1 MPLTK
6 KGKKIKKSFKEQYG
20 KDADKVFY
28 ASANKGTLKGVIKK
42 STGGSFDYEG
52 DAYGTSPASSYSS
65 STGFEGSPE
74 LGGQGTRSSTTY
86 GGDGNG
92 GSPKPSGSGGP
103 KVSTAAKVSAIGK
116 GIFDVSGL
124 GLVYEGAKKVA
135 GKVKQLTTPQIQKD
149 ISSAALSGSQIF
161 QVPTKRTMGPPPSSD
176 NGGSDP
182 IQPILK
188 KPIKTTTTK
197 SFSAPDFF
205 PFKAYKSGGVRFG
218 PPPKRG
224 PNPLVPPVKLK
235 TGGRGTCPH
244 RPDGIKGVGKAI
256 KGFKFIGVK

>member
-6 KGKKIKKSFKEQYG
+6 KGKKIKKSFKKQYG

-42 STGGSFDYEG
+42 SKGGGFDYEG
-52 DAYGTSPASSYSS
+52 DAYGTTPSASFSQVDTGDLGSESANVSALRKATGQGSS
-65 STGFEGSPE
+65 SPPSKNITTG
-74 LGGQGTRSSTTY
+74 T
-86 GGDGNG
+86 
-92 GSPKPSGSGGP
+92 
-103 KVSTAAKVSAIGK
+103 SAINLAGK
-116 GIFDVSGL
+116 AIFDVTGL
-124 GLVYEGAKKVA
+124 GYAVNAVKNIGKNIQNQQKLTQQKKVDVL
-135 GKVKQLTTPQIQKD
+135 GGEMLTTKGMRRPY
-149 ISSAALSGSQIF
+149 A
-161 QVPTKRTMGPPPSSD
+161 PPPISD

-188 KPIKTTTTK
+188 KPIKPVKKTTE
-197 SFSAPDFF
+197 SFSASGFF
-205 PFKAYKSGGVRFG
+205 PFKAYKRGGMRFG

-224 PNPLVPPVKLK
+224 PNPLVPPVKMK

-256 KGFKFIGVK
+256 RGFKFIGVK

>member
-6 KGKKIKKSFKEQYG
+6 KGKKIKKSFKQQYG
-20 KDADKVFY
+20 KDADRVFY

-42 STGGSFDYEG
+42 SKGGGFDYEG
-52 DAYGTSPASSYSS
+52 DAYGTTSSASYTQVDTGDLGSESANVSALRKATRQGSS
-65 STGFEGSPE
+65 SPPSKNITTG
-74 LGGQGTRSSTTY
+74 T
-86 GGDGNG
+86 
-92 GSPKPSGSGGP
+92 
-103 KVSTAAKVSAIGK
+103 SAINLAGK
-116 GIFDVSGL
+116 AIFDVSGL
-124 GLVYEGAKKVA
+124 GYAVNTVKNIGKNIKNQQKLTQQRKVDVL
-135 GKVKQLTTPQIQKD
+135 GGEMLTTKGMRRPY
-149 ISSAALSGSQIF
+149 A
-161 QVPTKRTMGPPPSSD
+161 PPPISD

-188 KPIKTTTTK
+188 KPIIPVKKTTE
-197 SFSAPDFF
+197 SFTASNFF

-224 PNPLVPPVKLK
+224 PNPIVPPVKMK

-256 KGFKFIGVK
+256 RGFKFIGVK

>member
-6 KGKKIKKSFKEQYG
+6 KGKKIKKSFKKQYG

-42 STGGSFDYEG
+42 SKGGGFDYEG
-52 DAYGTSPASSYSS
+52 EAYGTTPSASFSQVDTGDLGSESANVSANRKATGQGDTPAPNKNISS
-65 STGFEGSPE
+65 ST
-74 LGGQGTRSSTTY
+74 
-86 GGDGNG
+86 
-92 GSPKPSGSGGP
+92 
-103 KVSTAAKVSAIGK
+103 SALNLVGK
-116 GIFDVSGL
+116 AIFDVTGMGYAVDTVKNIGKNIKNQQKL
-124 GLVYEGAKKVA
+124 TQQKKVDVL
-135 GKVKQLTTPQIQKD
+135 GGEMLTTKGMRRPY
-149 ISSAALSGSQIF
+149 A
-161 QVPTKRTMGPPPSSD
+161 PPPISD

-188 KPIKTTTTK
+188 KPIPAAKKTTD
-197 SFSAPDFF
+197 SFSASGFF

-224 PNPLVPPVKLK
+224 PNPLVPPVKMK

>member
-42 STGGSFDYEG
+42 SKGGGFDYEG
-52 DAYGTSPASSYSS
+52 DAYGTSPASSYSQTD
-65 STGFEGSPE
+65 TGDLGSE
-74 LGGQGTRSSTTY
+74 SANVAANRKARSITRS
-86 GGDGNG
+86 GGSSGNG
-92 GSPKPSGSGGP
+92 GVR
-103 KVSTAAKVSAIGK
+103 VSTPSVISVVGK
-116 GIFDVSGL
+116 QLFDVSGL
-124 GLVYEGAKKVA
+124 GLAYEGAKKAVS
-135 GKVKQLTTPQIQKD
+135 KVKQLATPKIQKD
-149 ISSAALSGSQIF
+149 VSSAALSGSQIF
-161 QVPTKRTMGPPPSSD
+161 QVPTKRTPPTPGGGED
-176 NGGSDP
+176 NGSSP

-188 KPIKTTTTK
+188 KPIKKQTQQ
-197 SFSAPDFF
+197 SFNTSSFF
-205 PFKAYKSGGVRFG
+205 PFQAYKSGGVRFG

-224 PNPLVPPVKLK
+224 PNPLVPPVKMK
-235 TGGRGTCPH
+235 TGGRGSCPH

>member
-6 KGKKIKKSFKEQYG
+6 KGKKIKKSFKKQYG

-42 STGGSFDYEG
+42 SKGGSFDYEG
-52 DAYGTSPASSYSS
+52 DAYGTTPSANVSALRKATGQSS
-65 STGFEGSPE
+65 SPSSKNITTG
-74 LGGQGTRSSTTY
+74 T
-86 GGDGNG
+86 
-92 GSPKPSGSGGP
+92 
-103 KVSTAAKVSAIGK
+103 SAINLAGK
-116 GIFDVSGL
+116 AIFDVTGL
-124 GLVYEGAKKVA
+124 GYAVNTVKNIGKNIQNQQKLTQQKKVDVL
-135 GKVKQLTTPQIQKD
+135 GGEMLTTKGMRRPY
-149 ISSAALSGSQIF
+149 A
-161 QVPTKRTMGPPPSSD
+161 PPPISD

-182 IQPILK
+182 IQPVLK
-188 KPIKTTTTK
+188 KPIIPVKKTTE
-197 SFSAPDFF
+197 SFTASNFF

-224 PNPLVPPVKLK
+224 PNPIVPPVKMK

-256 KGFKFIGVK
+256 RGFKFIGVK

>member
-42 STGGSFDYEG
+42 SKGGGFDYEG
-52 DAYGTSPASSYSS
+52 DAYGTSPASSYSQTDTGDLGSESANVEANRRATSRAGS
-65 STGFEGSPE
+65 SGSP
-74 LGGQGTRSSTTY
+74 GG
-86 GGDGNG
+86 
-92 GSPKPSGSGGP
+92 GGP
-103 KVSTAAKVSAIGK
+103 KISTATKISAIGK
-116 GIFDVSGL
+116 GVFDVSGL
-124 GLVYEGAKKVA
+124 GLVYEGAKRAV
-135 GKVKQLTTPQIQKD
+135 GKVKQLATPQIKKD

-161 QVPTKRTMGPPPSSD
+161 KVPTKRTPPTPGGGD
-176 NGGSDP
+176 NESTP

-188 KPIKTTTTK
+188 KPIKKATQQ
-197 SFSAPDFF
+197 SFSASSFF

-224 PNPLVPPVKLK
+224 PNPLVPPVKMK

>member
-6 KGKKIKKSFKEQYG
+6 KGKKIKKSFKKQYG

-42 STGGSFDYEG
+42 SKGGGFDYEG
-52 DAYGTSPASSYSS
+52 DAYGTTPSASFSQVDTGDLGSESANVSANRKATGQGDTPAPNKNISS
-65 STGFEGSPE
+65 ST
-74 LGGQGTRSSTTY
+74 
-86 GGDGNG
+86 
-92 GSPKPSGSGGP
+92 
-103 KVSTAAKVSAIGK
+103 SAINLVGK
-116 GIFDVSGL
+116 AIFDVTGMGYAL
-124 GLVYEGAKKVA
+124 ETVKNIGKNIKNQQKLTQQKKVDVL
-135 GKVKQLTTPQIQKD
+135 GGEMLTTKGMRRPY
-149 ISSAALSGSQIF
+149 A
-161 QVPTKRTMGPPPSSD
+161 PPPISD

-188 KPIKTTTTK
+188 KPIGTAKKAVETFDASK
-197 SFSAPDFF
+197 FF

-224 PNPLVPPVKLK
+224 PNPIVPPVKMK
-235 TGGRGTCPH
+235 TGGKGTCPH

>member
-6 KGKKIKKSFKEQYG
+6 KGKKIKKSFKKQYG

-42 STGGSFDYEG
+42 SKGGGFDYEG
-52 DAYGTSPASSYSS
+52 DAYGTTPSASFSQVD
-65 STGFEGSPE
+65 TGDLGSE
-74 LGGQGTRSSTTY
+74 SANVAANRKATGQGDSSA
-86 GGDGNG
+86 
-92 GSPKPSGSGGP
+92 PKNI
-103 KVSTAAKVSAIGK
+103 STSTSAINLVGK
-116 GIFDVSGL
+116 AIFDVTGMGYAIDTVKNIGKNIKNQQKL
-124 GLVYEGAKKVA
+124 TQQKKVDVL
-135 GKVKQLTTPQIQKD
+135 GGEMLTTKGMRRPY
-149 ISSAALSGSQIF
+149 A
-161 QVPTKRTMGPPPSSD
+161 PPPISD

-188 KPIKTTTTK
+188 KPIGTAKKAVETFDASK
-197 SFSAPDFF
+197 FF

-224 PNPLVPPVKLK
+224 PNPIVPPVKMK
-235 TGGRGTCPH
+235 TGGKGTCPH

>member
-6 KGKKIKKSFKEQYG
+6 KGKKIKKSFKKQYG

-42 STGGSFDYEG
+42 SKGGGFDYEG
-52 DAYGTSPASSYSS
+52 DAYGTTPSASFSQVDTGDLGSESANVSANRKATGQGDTPAPNKNISS
-65 STGFEGSPE
+65 ST
-74 LGGQGTRSSTTY
+74 
-86 GGDGNG
+86 
-92 GSPKPSGSGGP
+92 
-103 KVSTAAKVSAIGK
+103 SALNLVGK
-116 GIFDVSGL
+116 AIFDVTGMGYAIDTVKNIGKNIKNQQKLTEQRKVDVL
-124 GLVYEGAKKVA
+124 GGEM
-135 GKVKQLTTPQIQKD
+135 LTTKGMRRPY
-149 ISSAALSGSQIF
+149 A
-161 QVPTKRTMGPPPSSD
+161 PPPISD

-182 IQPILK
+182 IQPVLK
-188 KPIKTTTTK
+188 KPIIPVKKTTE
-197 SFSAPDFF
+197 SFTASNFF

-224 PNPLVPPVKLK
+224 PNPIVPPVKMK